1 MRAVVIAAAVAV
13 ALAPTANATPQDDQ
27 YLAALTSRNVGGT
40 PDRLIAYGH
49 AACDGYGTPGVADQ
63 KESLEAIGY
72 TDIQA
77 ADIVATAVL
86 AYCPEKLPP
95 SPSPTA
101 APNS

>member
-1 MRAVVIAAAVAV
+1 VRSLVLAIVASV

-27 YLAALTSRNVGGT
+27 YLAALASRNVGGT
-40 PDRLIAYGH
+40 PDQLIAYGH

-63 KESLEAIGY
+63 AQSLESIGY

-86 AYCPEKLPP
+86 AYCPEKLPTP
-95 SPSPTA
+95 
-101 APNS
+101 